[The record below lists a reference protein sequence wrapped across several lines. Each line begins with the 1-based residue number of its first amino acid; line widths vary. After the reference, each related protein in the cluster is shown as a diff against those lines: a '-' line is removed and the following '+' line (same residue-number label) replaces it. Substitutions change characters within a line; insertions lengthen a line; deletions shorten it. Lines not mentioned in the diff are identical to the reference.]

1 MHYFISDIHLGILER
16 EADKLR
22 ESLLLD
28 FLDKITKDAKSLYIV
43 GDLFDYWFEYKSVIP
58 KYYYRVL
65 SKLYEINKA
74 GIDIYYLMGN
84 HDFGHFDFFEKELD
98 IQVYKED
105 FETIIAGKKFYLSH
119 GDGKAYNDG
128 GYRVLKKILRHPIS
142 NSIFRFI
149 HPDYGIKLASSS
161 SKKSRTYTDT
171 KDFSKKEGLEDFAE
185 EMIKRGFDYV
195 IMGHR
200 HKVNYIQYEDGIYI
214 NLGDWIKPE
223 PIFGQFDGN
232 EFKLVKVKEFLSNN

>member
-16 EADKLR
+16 EADKHR

-28 FLDKITKDAKSLYIV
+28 FLDKIKEDAKSLYIV

-58 KYYYRVL
+58 KYYYKVL
-65 SKLYEINKA
+65 AKLAEINKF
-74 GIDIYYLMGN
+74 GIDIIYLMGN

-98 IQVYKED
+98 IHVYKED
-105 FETIIAGKKFYLSH
+105 LETIIDGKKFYLSH
-119 GDGKAYNDG
+119 GDGKAYNDA
-128 GYRVLKKILRHPIS
+128 GYRLMKKILRHPLS
-142 NSIFRFI
+142 NSFFRLI
-149 HPDYGIKLASSS
+149 HPDFGINLASSS
-161 SKKSRTYTDT
+161 SKSSRSYTDS

-185 EMIKRGFDYV
+185 DMIKRGFDYV

-200 HKVNYIQYEDGIYI
+200 HKINYKQYEDGIYV

-223 PIFGQFDGN
+223 PVFGQFDGN
-232 EFKLVKVKEFLSNN
+232 ELKLVNVKEFLSNH